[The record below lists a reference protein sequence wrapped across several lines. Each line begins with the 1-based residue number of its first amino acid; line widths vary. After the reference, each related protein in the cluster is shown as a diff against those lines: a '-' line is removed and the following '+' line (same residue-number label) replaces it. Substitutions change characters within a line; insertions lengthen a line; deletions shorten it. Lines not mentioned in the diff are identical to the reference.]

1 MLISLALIFLV
12 GFSFA
17 AIFKALK
24 LPRIIGMLLTGVL
37 LGPYVLNMLDSSI
50 LGISADLRQMA
61 LVIILIKAWLGALI
75 MIFIGLYCVFYD
87 SFIFYLKQK
96 MSYNQ
101 LILAEKEGFEPSLP
115 LRTLTV

>member
-75 MIFIGLYCVFYD
+75 MIFIGLLFRSVGV
-87 SFIFYLKQK
+87 YLCMLGTNLNQK
-96 MSYNQ
+96 GRLSCTIWRNWY
-101 LILAEKEGFEPSLP
+101 GFKL
-115 LRTLTV
+115 